1 MVLTHGEVAADDAP
15 AASPVLRTLVLFEH
29 ALFLLL
35 VSVGFLRAL
44 LTGATPWPVVAG
56 TFLLIAWYAVGARRL
71 IRPPLAFLALLG
83 AVGAKAG
90 GANIWK
96 ATARVTFW
104 GALALAVTAGIGKL
118 FGVMV

>member
-71 IRPPLAFLALLG
+71 IRPPQLRTLSRPPDKG
-83 AVGAKAG
+83 E
-90 GANIWK
+90 
-96 ATARVTFW
+96 
-104 GALALAVTAGIGKL
+104 IGR
-118 FGVMV
+118 GEG